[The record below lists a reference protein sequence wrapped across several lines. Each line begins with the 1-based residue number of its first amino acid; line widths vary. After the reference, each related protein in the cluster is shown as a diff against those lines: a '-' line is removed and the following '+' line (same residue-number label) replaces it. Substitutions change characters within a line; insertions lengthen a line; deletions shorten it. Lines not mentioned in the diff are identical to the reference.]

1 MRDELSTSVRTKDA
15 IIDFK
20 HYQSAHCEN
29 GVASSLLKHHG
40 IHLSEPMV
48 FGIGSGYFFSYMPF
62 IKLNYLPVI
71 SFRPLPGMIFKRITK
86 RLGIKIKREKFSDP
100 LKSMERLDETLK
112 SGIPA
117 GCLVGVYHLP
127 YFPAPYR
134 FHFNAHNLIVYG
146 KQNGSYLISDPVME
160 TPVMLTKEEF
170 MRVRFAKGTYPP
182 RGRMYYIEG
191 LPGNFDLKHAII
203 KGIHQTCKDMLEI
216 PVPLFG
222 VKGIRYLSKRMKR
235 WPEKLGK
242 KKASQ
247 YLGQVV
253 RMLEEIG
260 TGGAGFR
267 FIYAAFLQEASKILD
282 RKELMEIS
290 KQMTEAGDRWRE
302 FAVIS
307 GRIIKERAGSEESYE
322 SAANIL
328 MDIADREEKIFM
340 TLKNHFK

>member
-1 MRDELSTSVRTKDA
+1 MTKTNSDITIEFQHHQA
-15 IIDFK
+15 
-20 HYQSAHCEN
+20 AHCEN
-29 GVASSLLKHHG
+29 GAASNLLKHRN

-48 FGIGSGYFFSYMPF
+48 FGIGSGLFFSYMPF

-71 SFRPLPGMIFKRITK
+71 SFRPLPGMIFKRVTR
-86 RLGIKIKREKFSDP
+86 RLGIRIHRERFKDP
-100 LKSMERLDETLK
+100 AKSMKRLDETLQQ
-112 SGIPA
+112 GIPA
-117 GCLVGVYHLP
+117 GCLVGVYHLS

-146 KQNGSYLISDPVME
+146 RQNGSYVISDPVME
-160 TPVMLTKEEF
+160 GPVTLTREEL

-182 RGRMYYIEG
+182 RGRFYYIEG
-191 LPGNFDLKHAII
+191 IPERYDLKQAIV
-203 KGIHQTCKDMLEI
+203 KGIQQTCKDMLDI

-222 VKGIRYLSKRMKR
+222 VKGIRYLALRMKG
-235 WPEKLGK
+235 WEKRLGK
-242 KKASQ
+242 RKASQ

-267 FIYAAFLQEASKILD
+267 FIYAAFLQEAAAILG
-282 RKELMEIS
+282 REELLTAS
-290 KQMTEAGDRWRE
+290 RQMTAAGDRWRE

-307 GRIIKERAGSEESYE
+307 GRIIKDRAGSDESYG

-328 MDIADREEKIFM
+328 LDIADRENEIFIY
-340 TLKNHFK
+340 LKKLKLS